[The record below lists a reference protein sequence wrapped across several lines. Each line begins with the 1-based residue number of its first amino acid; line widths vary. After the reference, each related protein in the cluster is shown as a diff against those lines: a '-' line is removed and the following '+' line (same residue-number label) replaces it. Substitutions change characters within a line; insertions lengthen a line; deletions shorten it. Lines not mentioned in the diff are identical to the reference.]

1 MSSIFGKLLTA
12 LRGGAREAGEAV
24 MDANATRI
32 YTQEIEDAKKNLG
45 KAKRDLTN
53 IMASQTKGARDVKQL
68 QEDISKYETAALS
81 AAEKNEEELALSCA
95 EKVGELQT
103 ELVTQEQVLA
113 QTAAQ
118 VGKLKGLIKQSETT
132 IREHERELKMVKT
145 TESVQKA
152 TQSITNTQH
161 AGANKLLD
169 AKSSLDRI
177 KARQQHS
184 FDQMDAAET
193 LENEMGSGS
202 LDDKLAQAG
211 IGGNKNSASDILA
224 KLKQGANKS

>member
-1 MSSIFGKLLTA
+1 MASIFGKLLTA
-12 LRGGAREAGEAV
+12 LRGGAREAGEAI
-24 MDANATRI
+24 MDANSTRI
-32 YTQEIEDAKKNLG
+32 YAQEIEDAKNNLSQ
-45 KAKRDLTN
+45 AKRELTN
-53 IMASQTKGARDVKQL
+53 VMASQTKGTRDVKQL
-68 QEDISKYETAALS
+68 QDDIAKYEKAAL
-81 AAEKNEEELALSCA
+81 AAVEKNEEELALSCA
-95 EKVGELQT
+95 EKVGELQS
-103 ELVTQEQVLA
+103 ELTTQQQVLA

-118 VGKLKGLIKQSETT
+118 VNKLKALIKQSETT

-161 AGANKLLD
+161 AGANKLLN

-177 KARQQHS
+177 KERQQHT
-184 FDQMDAAET
+184 FDQMDAAEA

-211 IGGNKNSASDILA
+211 IGGSSNSASDILA
-224 KLKQGANKS
+224 KLKQGSGNS

>member
-1 MSSIFGKLLTA
+1 MASIFGKLLTA
-12 LRGGAREAGEAV
+12 LRGGAREAGEAI
-24 MDANATRI
+24 MDANSTRI
-32 YTQEIEDAKKNLG
+32 YGQEIEDAKNNLSN
-45 KAKRDLTN
+45 AKRELTN
-53 IMASQTKGARDVKQL
+53 VMASQTKGTRDVKQL
-68 QEDISKYETAALS
+68 QDDIAKYEQAALT
-81 AAEKNEEELALSCA
+81 AVEKNEEELALSCA
-95 EKVGELQT
+95 EKVGELQS
-103 ELVTQEQVLA
+103 ELTTQQQVLA

-118 VGKLKGLIKQSETT
+118 VNKLKALIKQSETT

-177 KARQQHS
+177 KERQQHT
-184 FDQMDAAET
+184 FDQMDAAAS

-211 IGGNKNSASDILA
+211 IGGSKSNASDILA
-224 KLKQGANKS
+224 KLKQGASSK